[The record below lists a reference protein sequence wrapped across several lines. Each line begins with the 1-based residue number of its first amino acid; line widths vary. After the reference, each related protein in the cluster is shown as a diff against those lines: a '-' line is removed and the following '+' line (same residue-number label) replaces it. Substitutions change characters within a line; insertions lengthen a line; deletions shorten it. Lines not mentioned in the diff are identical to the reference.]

1 MDGKQIV
8 KIVVVGAGYAG
19 TIAANRLAKKLK
31 DAQITVVNPRAEFVE
46 RVRLHQQIAGT
57 GSATTPLTDMLR
69 EGVDVRL
76 GSVDKIGDGTVGLD
90 DGTSI
95 GFDYLIV
102 AVGSTVT
109 PLPGTVAV
117 GTFEGAQHARA
128 ALADLP
134 ADAAVTVVGGGPTGI
149 ETATEIAE
157 ARPDLRV
164 QIVGET
170 IGATLSAAAQ
180 QRVRTDLEQMN
191 VQVTEDTV
199 SRVRTTDTTSSGAV
213 MLQSGREFRSDLTL
227 WAIVAGVPD
236 LVASSGLEINAEGRA
251 VVDEHLRSVTD
262 PRIFVV
268 GDCAGVPGARFACA
282 TATPQGA
289 HAARTLIRMTKGR
302 KIKPFSM
309 GYSGQ
314 ALSLWRRKGLLQA
327 CRRDDTPRR
336 IFIAGRMG
344 AVSKEGINRYAKY
357 GSRTANY
364 AWLPGPK

>member
-1 MDGKQIV
+1 M

-19 TIAANRLAKKLK
+19 TIAANRLAKKLE
-31 DAQITVVNPRAEFVE
+31 DAEITVVNPRSDFVE
-46 RVRLHQQIAGT
+46 RVRLHQQIAGSGT
-57 GSATTPLTDMLR
+57 AATPLTEMLR
-69 EGVDVRL
+69 EGVAVHV
-76 GSVDKIGDGTVGLD
+76 GSVDKIGDGAVNLD

-109 PLPGTVAV
+109 PLPGAVPV
-117 GTFEGAQHARA
+117 GTWEGAQQART

-134 ADAAVTVVGGGPTGI
+134 SGAVVTVVGGGLTGI
-149 ETATEIAE
+149 ETATEVAE
-157 ARPDLRV
+157 ARPDLQVR
-164 QIVGET
+164 IVGET
-170 IGATLSAAAQ
+170 IGATLSPGAQ
-180 QRVRTDLEQMN
+180 QRVHAGLERMS
-191 VQVTEDTV
+191 VQVIEGAVSEVRTPDEGGGDTV
-199 SRVRTTDTTSSGAV
+199 VLRSGQA
-213 MLQSGREFRSDLTL
+213 LHSDLTL

-236 LVASSGLEINAEGRA
+236 LVASSGLEVDAEGRA

-262 PRIFVV
+262 SRIFVV
-268 GDCAGVPGARFACA
+268 GDCAAVPGARFACA

-289 HAARTLIRMTKGR
+289 HAAGTLIRMAKGR
-302 KIKPFSM
+302 KLKRFSM
-309 GYSGQ
+309 GYTGQ
-314 ALSLWRRKGLLQA
+314 ALSLGRRSGLVQA

-336 IFIAGRMG
+336 IFVAGRVG